1 MAIPKIAS
9 YSLPALSEFPTSKV
23 NWNIQPARAAL
34 LIHDMQDYFVGFY
47 GENSPLMQTVIQNIA
62 ALKLWARQM
71 NIPVFYTA
79 QPAEQP
85 DADRALLND
94 MWGPG
99 VTRYPEQQSI
109 VQALLPE
116 PGDQVLTKWRYSA
129 FHRSDLQEQLRAMG
143 RDQLV
148 ITGVYAHIGVMLTAA
163 DAFMRDIQAFL
174 IGDAI
179 ADFSWDEHVMALNY
193 VAGRCGRV
201 VDTAGVLA
209 IASAATADALSL
221 EQVRHQIVS
230 LLDEID
236 EDFTDEDNLLDY
248 GLDSV
253 QIMQLVNQW
262 NKMGIEL
269 GFVELAQNPSVNGWW
284 QLVAAQQEVHA

>member
-9 YSLPALSEFPTSKV
+9 YALPTLAEFPSSKV
-23 NWNIQPARAAL
+23 HWDIQPERAAL

-47 GENSPLMQTVIQNIA
+47 DENSPLMQTVIQNIA
-62 ALKLWARQM
+62 HLKAWARQL

-85 DADRALLND
+85 DVDRALLND

-116 PGDQVLTKWRYSA
+116 SGDQVLTKWRYSA
-129 FHRSDLQEQLRAMG
+129 FHRSNLQEQLQAMG

-179 ADFSWDEHVMALNY
+179 ADFSRAEHLMALQY

-201 VDTAGVLA
+201 MDSRHVLA
-209 IASAATADALSL
+209 LGQPAKDGLTFEAVRAQIIA
-221 EQVRHQIVS
+221 
-230 LLDEID
+230 LLDEAD
-236 EDFTDEDNLLDY
+236 DDFTDQDNLLDY

-262 NKMGIEL
+262 NKAGIEL
-269 GFVELAQNPSVNGWW
+269 GFVELAQNPSVSGWW
-284 QLVAAQQEVHA
+284 QLIAAQQEVRV